1 METLFSLICCFSPL
15 CLLPDGAVYLL
26 LLSSQPTKP
35 SFYQLSCYGHSTP
48 SWNLPGHLMAYV
60 GCSGIH
66 RDPFLQECD
75 HWGTQPTCNLHRA
88 PSTPF
93 RKFCFDSFLSP
104 FLLDLFISQIFE
116 QTLSPSKSLRKT
128 DTCFFC
134 QQFDMWFQGSER
146 IGAISLDFI
155 ADWIWS
161 LRRQGQS

>member
-1 METLFSLICCFSPL
+1 MDTLLSLICCFSPL
-15 CLLPDGAVYLL
+15 CLFPGGAVYLL

-35 SFYQLSCYGHSTP
+35 SFYQLSGYGHSTP
-48 SWNLPGHLMAYV
+48 SWTLPGHLVAYV
-60 GCSGIH
+60 GYSGTH
-66 RDPFLQECD
+66 RDPFLQEGD
-75 HWGTQPTCNLHRA
+75 AAHMQPPPA

-93 RKFCFDSFLSP
+93 RKLCFDSFLSP
-104 FLLDLFISQIFE
+104 FLLDLFITQIFE
-116 QTLSPSKSLRKT
+116 QTLSPSKPLRKI